1 MKVRNQPKLRRVT
14 RSPQVGGKNSNIENI
29 RVKVN
34 DILVHVGTV
43 LENMK
48 KGTSYNNK
56 TYIKFKLTIYNL
68 IYQTVRNI
76 GHLKIGK
83 QNSNIKNIR
92 VKVNDIMVHVGT
104 VLENMKK
111 GTSYNNKTY
120 IKFKLTIYN
129 LLLEI

>member
-34 DILVHVGTV
+34 DIMVHVGTV
-43 LENMK
+43 LE
-48 KGTSYNNK
+48 
-56 TYIKFKLTIYNL
+56 
-68 IYQTVRNI
+68 
-76 GHLKIGK
+76 
-83 QNSNIKNIR
+83 NIR

-120 IKFKLTIYN
+120 FEFKLAIYN

>member
-34 DILVHVGTV
+34 DI
-43 LENMK
+43 
-48 KGTSYNNK
+48 
-56 TYIKFKLTIYNL
+56 
-68 IYQTVRNI
+68 
-76 GHLKIGK
+76 
-83 QNSNIKNIR
+83 
-92 VKVNDIMVHVGT
+92 MVHVGT

-111 GTSYNNKTY
+111 DTSYNNKTY
-120 IKFKLTIYN
+120 FEFKLAINN